1 MTKNFKKAIAVLCA
15 IAMVVTSITVYNAG
29 TAKASDSATGNGK
42 VYTVTDG
49 TVDGFT
55 GFTCNGVN
63 IISETDGYIG
73 LAWGVEVDAASIKA
87 LINGEEAATYN
98 GSANGVYINY
108 SEFKDL
114 ADGEYPIVVTATTVK
129 ESKTVTGNATLK
141 IEDQSETQP
150 AVTDPEKVDWDS
162 IGWLGNGTT
171 DESNLD
177 KFKAYVPSDNP
188 KKLEVVNIQTKND
201 VNALYMPNQDSPA
214 EKVEVNGTD
223 ITGDCIIDGA
233 QTFVPVTA
241 LTARYNT
248 VKITTVNGNAL
259 KAFIYNK
266 AGEGEEPVD
275 PTTSGEGGE
284 SVDPTT
290 SGSGDET
297 SAPAEMT
304 FEEIKGTA
312 EEIVKGN
319 YVVWIN
325 TTNTMQIAVDPADAD
340 HIQSKIVSNDNNWE
354 QWGAVQYKIRKTGL
368 KEGEE
373 YTISV
378 DLKADTDDGVIVT
391 DGDVASVDL
400 SQTTAA
406 TLTKTVTADENG
418 TIELAVGA
426 GQVGIGVVLDFSN
439 IVIKDKDGNDVED
452 DTSGSGDETS
462 TPDETTTENPTT
474 PKPTPKPTTAA
485 PTTARPT
492 TAKPTTAAP
501 KTTKKKVLSRT
512 TVKKATK
519 KKAAKKVS
527 VTFKKVTGAKKY
539 QVQIS
544 TTKKFKKVL
553 VKKTV
558 KKVKVTI
565 TNRKLRNKKKLY
577 VRVKAVGAKK
587 WSKVKKVTVKK

>member
-284 SVDPTT
+284 PVDPT
-290 SGSGDET
+290 
-297 SAPAEMT
+297 
-304 FEEIKGTA
+304 
-312 EEIVKGN
+312 
-319 YVVWIN
+319 
-325 TTNTMQIAVDPADAD
+325 
-340 HIQSKIVSNDNNWE
+340 
-354 QWGAVQYKIRKTGL
+354 
-368 KEGEE
+368 
-373 YTISV
+373 
-378 DLKADTDDGVIVT
+378 
-391 DGDVASVDL
+391 
-400 SQTTAA
+400 
-406 TLTKTVTADENG
+406 
-418 TIELAVGA
+418 
-426 GQVGIGVVLDFSN
+426 
-439 IVIKDKDGNDVED
+439 
-452 DTSGSGDETS
+452 TSGSGDETS

>member
-297 SAPAEMT
+297 S
-304 FEEIKGTA
+304 
-312 EEIVKGN
+312 
-319 YVVWIN
+319 
-325 TTNTMQIAVDPADAD
+325 
-340 HIQSKIVSNDNNWE
+340 
-354 QWGAVQYKIRKTGL
+354 
-368 KEGEE
+368 
-373 YTISV
+373 
-378 DLKADTDDGVIVT
+378 
-391 DGDVASVDL
+391 
-400 SQTTAA
+400 
-406 TLTKTVTADENG
+406 
-418 TIELAVGA
+418 
-426 GQVGIGVVLDFSN
+426 
-439 IVIKDKDGNDVED
+439 
-452 DTSGSGDETS
+452 

-474 PKPTPKPTTAA
+474 PKPTPKPTTAT

-565 TNRKLRNKKKLY
+565 TNKKLRNKKKLY

>member
-284 SVDPTT
+284 PVDPT
-290 SGSGDET
+290 
-297 SAPAEMT
+297 
-304 FEEIKGTA
+304 
-312 EEIVKGN
+312 
-319 YVVWIN
+319 
-325 TTNTMQIAVDPADAD
+325 
-340 HIQSKIVSNDNNWE
+340 
-354 QWGAVQYKIRKTGL
+354 
-368 KEGEE
+368 
-373 YTISV
+373 
-378 DLKADTDDGVIVT
+378 
-391 DGDVASVDL
+391 
-400 SQTTAA
+400 
-406 TLTKTVTADENG
+406 
-418 TIELAVGA
+418 
-426 GQVGIGVVLDFSN
+426 
-439 IVIKDKDGNDVED
+439 
-452 DTSGSGDETS
+452 TSGSGDETS

-565 TNRKLRNKKKLY
+565 TNKKLRNKKKLY

-587 WSKVKKVTVKK
+587 WSKVKKIKIKK

>member
-87 LINGEEAATYN
+87 LINGEEAVTYN

-284 SVDPTT
+284 PVDPTT
-290 SGSGDET
+290 SGEGGE
-297 SAPAEMT
+297 P
-304 FEEIKGTA
+304 
-312 EEIVKGN
+312 
-319 YVVWIN
+319 
-325 TTNTMQIAVDPADAD
+325 VDP
-340 HIQSKIVSNDNNWE
+340 
-354 QWGAVQYKIRKTGL
+354 T
-368 KEGEE
+368 
-373 YTISV
+373 
-378 DLKADTDDGVIVT
+378 
-391 DGDVASVDL
+391 
-400 SQTTAA
+400 
-406 TLTKTVTADENG
+406 
-418 TIELAVGA
+418 
-426 GQVGIGVVLDFSN
+426 
-439 IVIKDKDGNDVED
+439 
-452 DTSGSGDETS
+452 TSGSGDETS

>member
-284 SVDPTT
+284 PVDPT
-290 SGSGDET
+290 
-297 SAPAEMT
+297 
-304 FEEIKGTA
+304 
-312 EEIVKGN
+312 
-319 YVVWIN
+319 
-325 TTNTMQIAVDPADAD
+325 
-340 HIQSKIVSNDNNWE
+340 
-354 QWGAVQYKIRKTGL
+354 
-368 KEGEE
+368 
-373 YTISV
+373 
-378 DLKADTDDGVIVT
+378 
-391 DGDVASVDL
+391 
-400 SQTTAA
+400 
-406 TLTKTVTADENG
+406 
-418 TIELAVGA
+418 
-426 GQVGIGVVLDFSN
+426 
-439 IVIKDKDGNDVED
+439 
-452 DTSGSGDETS
+452 TSGSGDETS

-474 PKPTPKPTTAA
+474 PKPTPKPTTAT

>member
-297 SAPAEMT
+297 S
-304 FEEIKGTA
+304 
-312 EEIVKGN
+312 
-319 YVVWIN
+319 
-325 TTNTMQIAVDPADAD
+325 
-340 HIQSKIVSNDNNWE
+340 
-354 QWGAVQYKIRKTGL
+354 
-368 KEGEE
+368 
-373 YTISV
+373 
-378 DLKADTDDGVIVT
+378 
-391 DGDVASVDL
+391 
-400 SQTTAA
+400 
-406 TLTKTVTADENG
+406 
-418 TIELAVGA
+418 
-426 GQVGIGVVLDFSN
+426 
-439 IVIKDKDGNDVED
+439 
-452 DTSGSGDETS
+452 

>member
-284 SVDPTT
+284 PVDPT
-290 SGSGDET
+290 
-297 SAPAEMT
+297 
-304 FEEIKGTA
+304 
-312 EEIVKGN
+312 
-319 YVVWIN
+319 
-325 TTNTMQIAVDPADAD
+325 
-340 HIQSKIVSNDNNWE
+340 
-354 QWGAVQYKIRKTGL
+354 
-368 KEGEE
+368 
-373 YTISV
+373 
-378 DLKADTDDGVIVT
+378 
-391 DGDVASVDL
+391 
-400 SQTTAA
+400 
-406 TLTKTVTADENG
+406 
-418 TIELAVGA
+418 
-426 GQVGIGVVLDFSN
+426 
-439 IVIKDKDGNDVED
+439 
-452 DTSGSGDETS
+452 TSGSGDETS

-474 PKPTPKPTTAA
+474 PKPTPKPTTAT

-501 KTTKKKVLSRT
+501 KTTKKKVLSRP

-565 TNRKLRNKKKLY
+565 TNKKLRNKKKLY

-587 WSKVKKVTVKK
+587 WSKVKKIKIKK

>member
-297 SAPAEMT
+297 S
-304 FEEIKGTA
+304 
-312 EEIVKGN
+312 
-319 YVVWIN
+319 
-325 TTNTMQIAVDPADAD
+325 
-340 HIQSKIVSNDNNWE
+340 
-354 QWGAVQYKIRKTGL
+354 
-368 KEGEE
+368 
-373 YTISV
+373 
-378 DLKADTDDGVIVT
+378 
-391 DGDVASVDL
+391 
-400 SQTTAA
+400 
-406 TLTKTVTADENG
+406 
-418 TIELAVGA
+418 
-426 GQVGIGVVLDFSN
+426 
-439 IVIKDKDGNDVED
+439 
-452 DTSGSGDETS
+452 

-474 PKPTPKPTTAA
+474 PKPTPKPTTAT